1 MLPPSERWRECRG
14 VGMGLAVERRRV
26 IGRVRDFVERVRV
39 DCIMVDCRRLISEE
53 GFGLL

>member
-1 MLPPSERWRECRG
+1 
-14 VGMGLAVERRRV
+14 MGSAVERRRV

>member
-1 MLPPSERWRECRG
+1 
-14 VGMGLAVERRRV
+14 MGSAVERRRVIGRV